1 MESRYACAKWV
12 PSGENSGRDASRGVC
27 LGLSRVDFG
36 PSWCLVHHTNMT
48 SFKRARRDEWAS
60 GWSRDM
66 HVPSG
71 FQVEKTRVGDA
82 SRGVC
87 LGLSRVDFG
96 PSWCLVH
103 HTSMTSFK
111 RARRDEWASGWSR
124 DMHVPSGFQVEKT
137 RVEMHLVACVWDYR
151 VLISGQVG
159 AWSTTLA

>member
-1 MESRYACAKWV
+1 MESRYARAKWV
-12 PSGENSGRDASRGVC
+12 PSGENSGRDASRRVCLGLSRVDFGPSWCLVHHTSVTSFKRGEWASGWSRDMHVPSGFQVEKTRVGDASRGVC

-71 FQVEKTRVGDA
+71 Y
-82 SRGVC
+82 
-87 LGLSRVDFG
+87 
-96 PSWCLVH
+96 
-103 HTSMTSFK
+103 
-111 RARRDEWASGWSR
+111 
-124 DMHVPSGFQVEKT
+124 QVEKT

-151 VLISGQVG
+151 VLISVQVG